1 MTKKIVLMLAM
12 GFMLTATTASAQMTK
27 KGKTYT
33 VNTTTLCNARG
44 FKGTTPLLVTFKSG
58 KITSLEA
65 LPNHDTPQYF
75 KKASAGLFAKYKG
88 MKATKAATQQVDGVT
103 GATYSSKGI
112 KANVQAAA
120 KYYNAHK

>member
-1 MTKKIVLMLAM
+1 
-12 GFMLTATTASAQMTK
+12 
-27 KGKTYT
+27 
-33 VNTTTLCNARG
+33 
-44 FKGTTPLLVTFKSG
+44 
-58 KITSLEA
+58 
-65 LPNHDTPQYF
+65 
-75 KKASAGLFAKYKG
+75 

>member
-1 MTKKIVLMLAM
+1 M

-44 FKGTTPLLVTFKSG
+44 FKGTTPLLVTFKGG

-120 KYYNAHK
+120 RYYNAHK